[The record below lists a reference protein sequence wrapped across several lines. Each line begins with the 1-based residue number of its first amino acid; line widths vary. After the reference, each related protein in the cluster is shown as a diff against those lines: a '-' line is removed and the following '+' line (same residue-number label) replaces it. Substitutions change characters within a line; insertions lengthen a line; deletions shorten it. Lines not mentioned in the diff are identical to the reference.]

1 MRRLLVP
8 VDFSDRSRVAL
19 RFALELA
26 RATGGVV
33 HALHVVPP
41 PSDLKRRAEAVLG
54 LPISRVPDEVIARAE
69 AELRVLLAEVA
80 DAHAITPRV
89 LPGDEA
95 ASVVQVADDERFDL
109 IVLGKLMRD
118 VMTCAHCPVLTLSDM
133 IQA

>member
-8 VDFSDRSRVAL
+8 IDFSDRSRVAL
-19 RFALELA
+19 RYALDLA
-26 RATGGVV
+26 RSTGAEV

-69 AELRVLLAEVA
+69 AELRALLAEVA
-80 DAHAITPRV
+80 ESRPITPRV
-89 LPGDEA
+89 LPGDES

-109 IVLGKLMRD
+109 IVVGKLMRD
-118 VMTCAHCPVLTLSDM
+118 VMTCAHCPVLTLSDL
-133 IQA
+133 IKA